1 MSFFLK
7 NSKMITFV
15 DLCSGIG
22 GGRLGLEKNGF
33 KCLGFSEILQTSI
46 QTYKTFYDTSN
57 EAELGDLT
65 KLSMDKIPDVDMLI
79 AGFPCQAFSIQ
90 GLRKGFEDERGQ
102 IIFYIQKILKEKNM
116 KYFILE
122 NVKGLTNHNEGETL
136 TSIVQ
141 LLDKVGYNVFYQV
154 LKSNDYGLPQKRER
168 IYFVGIRKDLSYSNY
183 EFPKPYEKKAELK
196 DFLIDTDRKYDYNNF
211 EWLSKYMNNKYN
223 VGKYDLNKI
232 LAEDF
237 LVVDTRQSD
246 MRFFRGY
253 IPTLRT
259 GRSGILY
266 VRDGKLRKLSGRESL
281 LLQGFGKNIFDKAK
295 GYRDSLLLQQ
305 TGNAM
310 SVNVIESI
318 GSSLKE
324 LIIKN
329 GDL

>member
-1 MSFFLK
+1 MA
-7 NSKMITFV
+7 TFI

-33 KCLGFSEILQTSI
+33 KCLGFSEILKTSI
-46 QTYKTFYDTSN
+46 QAYKTFFDTTEEKN
-57 EAELGDLT
+57 LGDLT
-65 KLSMDKIPDVDMLI
+65 KLSINEIPNVDILI

-102 IIFYIQKILKEKNM
+102 IIFYIQKILKEKNI

-122 NVKGLTNHNEGETL
+122 NVKGLTNHKSGETL
-136 TSIVQ
+136 NSIVQ
-141 LLDKVGYNVFYQV
+141 LLEEVGYNVFFKV

-168 IYFVGIRKDLSYSNY
+168 IYFVGIRKDLPHTNY
-183 EFPKPYEKKAELK
+183 QFPKPYEKKAELK
-196 DFLIDTDRKYDYNNF
+196 DFLIDTDEKYNYTNF
-211 EWLSKYMNNKYN
+211 EWLEKYMNNKYN
-223 VGKYDLNKI
+223 VGKYKLDEILN
-232 LAEDF
+232 EEF
-237 LVVDTRQSD
+237 LIVDTRQSD
-246 MRFFRGY
+246 MRFFREH

-281 LLQGFGKNIFDKAK
+281 LLQGFGKKIFEKAK
-295 GYRDSLLLQQ
+295 GYSDSILLQQ

-318 GSSLKE
+318 GYSLKE
-324 LIIKN
+324 IIIKN

>member
-57 EAELGDLT
+57 EEELGDLT

-168 IYFVGIRKDLSYSNY
+168 IYMVCFRNDLGVEEFSFPKAFRLQKCVDDFLLNDEKLVSNLYVNRPDTYYNNEFKTKTNNKPIRVGIVNKGGQGERIYSTNGIAITLSANGGGVFAKTGGY
-183 EFPKPYEKKAELK
+183 
-196 DFLIDTDRKYDYNNF
+196 
-211 EWLSKYMNNKYN
+211 
-223 VGKYDLNKI
+223 
-232 LAEDF
+232 
-237 LVVDTRQSD
+237 LV
-246 MRFFRGY
+246 
-253 IPTLRT
+253 
-259 GRSGILY
+259 
-266 VRDGKLRKLSGRESL
+266 DGKPRRLHQRECARLMGFPDSYIICKNKNQAYKQFGNSVVIDVLQYIAIEIGNKL
-281 LLQGFGKNIFDKAK
+281 K
-295 GYRDSLLLQQ
+295 G
-305 TGNAM
+305 
-310 SVNVIESI
+310 V
-318 GSSLKE
+318 
-324 LIIKN
+324 
-329 GDL
+329 